1 MNIKSAVQGSFTFD
15 IISFTQLD
23 YQLNQEFDLR
33 SIEMIPDKG
42 NGFVILYRKLYNN
55 AIEEIISDT
64 SKFEKLN
71 KDPTL
76 KREASLQ
83 RFLRKLKQKNL
94 LNEVE
99 YGKLYPSGSAPARI
113 YGTPKMHKFSSS
125 DSFPKVCLI
134 ISSIGSFNSNLA
146 RFICDFLS
154 PLLPNDV
161 T

>member
-1 MNIKSAVQGSFTFD
+1 MNIKSAVRGSFTFD

-23 YQLNQEFDLR
+23 YQLNQESDLR

-76 KREASLQ
+76 KHEASL
-83 RFLRKLKQKNL
+83 RLLPKLKQKNFF
-94 LNEVE
+94 NKIE
-99 YGKLYPSGSAPARI
+99 YDTLYPFGSTPARI
-113 YGTPKMHKFSSS
+113 YDGTPKMHKFSSS
-125 DSFPKVCLI
+125 DSFPKLRPIV
-134 ISSIGSFNSNLA
+134 SSVGTFNYNLA
-146 RFICDFLS
+146 RFLYDLLS
-154 PLLPNDV
+154 PLVPND
-161 T
+161 